1 MLRKFYR
8 FYKNHYYEM
17 TGAII
22 GLIIGLSLVFLGVLN
37 TIIVALCIGA
47 GLFIGKKLK
56 TDKNFI
62 KNILD
67 KILPPGSYR

>member
-17 TGAII
+17 TGA
-22 GLIIGLSLVFLGVLN
+22 IIGLSLVFLGVLN

-56 TDKNFI
+56 SDKNFI

>member
-8 FYKNHYYEM
+8 FYKNHHYEV
-17 TGAII
+17 TGAAI
-22 GLIIGLSLVFLGVLN
+22 GLIIGLSLVFFGILKTIVL
-37 TIIVALCIGA
+37 ALCIA
-47 GLFIGKKLK
+47 IGLFVGRKLK
-56 TDKNFI
+56 ADKNFI